1 MVDDFEDKSLKR
13 RGKPCTYIK
22 YGEDVAVNTGTL
34 MYYAPT
40 IKMAEFVECEKTR
53 YACQKIYQEEMLNIH
68 FGQNWD
74 ICWHNGSSHMPTEQ
88 QYLDMVI
95 NKTSVLP
102 RMCIRIIGAIMNEGR
117 DDEKNFP
124 TEHMV
129 KYIETLGAA
138 F

>member
-1 MVDDFEDKSLKR
+1 
-13 RGKPCTYIK
+13 
-22 YGEDVAVNTGTL
+22 
-34 MYYAPT
+34 
-40 IKMAEFVECEKTR
+40 
-53 YACQKIYQEEMLNIH
+53 
-68 FGQNWD
+68 
-74 ICWHNGSSHMPTEQ
+74 
-88 QYLDMVI
+88 MVI